1 MVRSRTF
8 GRMVEV
14 RSVGV
19 EVVGDGLL
27 EDQPVRGIAGL
38 AHRLEDAGVDYWV
51 IGADRG
57 EAGGVRGGSLDPSLV
72 ATVAA
77 RHSVGLGLVI
87 AAAGHRDH
95 PYNLARRLV
104 SADHAAGGRVGWL
117 ALDFDHRIA
126 LNAATDTWTG
136 AVLDPHHTADAIAAV
151 RTLCR
156 TWPLESLVADHA
168 SGVFADV
175 TIIKRADVHRGYTIS
190 GPLNVPGSVQYD
202 LPVWQ
207 QGPAGATVGAD
218 LVIVEHGEPVPA
230 DRPAVVRIR
239 SSDSVE
245 VALRRIALT
254 SAAGVIF
261 RSAPTQLD
269 RLLDEVLP
277 SARGRG
283 LLAGPG
289 VGTLRERLRLPV
301 PVEPDVAHHEPAF
314 QGAPS
319 AGGRL

>member
-1 MVRSRTF
+1 MVDS
-8 GRMVEV
+8 

-19 EVVGDGLL
+19 EVVGDWIGL
-27 EDQPVRGIAGL
+27 QPPVHGIAGL
-38 AHRLEDAGVDYWV
+38 ARRLEDAGVGYWV

-57 EAGGVRGGSLDPSLV
+57 EAGGTRRGGLDPSLV

-77 RHSVGLGLVI
+77 RHSGGLGLVI

-136 AVLDPHHTADAIAAV
+136 AVLDARHTADAVAAV

-156 TWPLESLVADHA
+156 TWPLQSVVADVA
-168 SGVFADV
+168 AGIFAD
-175 TIIKRADVHRGYTIS
+175 IAQIKRADVHQGYAIS
-190 GPLNVPGSVQYD
+190 GPLNLPGSVQYD

-207 QGPAGATVGAD
+207 QGPESETAGAD
-218 LVIVEHGEPVPA
+218 LVIVEHGEPLP
-230 DRPAVVRIR
+230 REQPTVVRVR
-239 SSDSVE
+239 SLDSIELV
-245 VALRRIALT
+245 LDRIALT

-269 RLLDEVLP
+269 RLLDHVLP
-277 SARGRG
+277 AARRRG

-301 PVEPDVAHHEPAF
+301 PAEPDVSRHEPAF

-319 AGGRL
+319 AGARL